1 MNSAYKKMVE
11 LEARRDRF
19 SSLLARVVGW
29 AFLGA
34 CAVVAAVVW
43 YGFAVIVLSLGA

>member
-34 CAVVAAVVW
+34 GAFIAAVVW
-43 YGFAVIVLSLGA
+43 YGFAVIILSLGA

>member
-11 LEARRDRF
+11 LETRRDRF

-34 CAVVAAVVW
+34 GAVFAAAVW
-43 YGFAVIVLSLGA
+43 YGFAVIILSLGA